1 MLKKLTTI
9 FCKAIVLSIFLVFV
23 GCENLFNQN
32 LIESQST
39 VSGERK
45 DHLIELAL
53 TGNWK
58 SSETEV
64 ENAILAILEKEGRS
78 AETSSVKMSK
88 IDEAS
93 IVVPAKLNPSR
104 SSIVEECNEINFDLY
119 SLETDDEELYAVTS
133 DDKRVGNVLA
143 LVDSEFKSDISNDDF
158 SIMFAECLS
167 NYVLNTVEEWN
178 SITDEDIYVYKDR
191 SAYKDIANSGN
202 YTYSAWKKN
211 YGNTKCILPIN
222 WNQNPSPF
230 NDCIIAVKGG
240 DAYYVGCG
248 AIQVA
253 QIMAFHKYAKTTISP
268 NLNTIKNKWSLAKN
282 WDGKYDFNVLTSV
295 KTPHAFSSENLRI
308 QLGAFLYDVAEGCK
322 STYKSDGTSTYES
335 NRLAYLK
342 SQGYTNSSTSGYSFD
357 NIKKS
362 IDAGCP
368 VPICGQSMKKTTTKN
383 HRFLWWTWTTS
394 SVSYSGGH
402 AFIID
407 GYYNMTCTATNG
419 SNIITITDNFIHCN
433 TGWGGLRNGYYLS
446 GVMNFGM
453 GPLTNDNTD
462 RSIEGTSYYYQ
473 YKLSQTNILKPKVM

>member
-93 IVVPAKLNPSR
+93 IVVPGKLNPFR
-104 SSIVEECNEINFDLY
+104 SAIVEECNEINFDLY

-240 DAYYVGCG
+240 DSYYVGCG

-322 STYKSDGTSTYES
+322 STYKS
-335 NRLAYLK
+335 
-342 SQGYTNSSTSGYSFD
+342 
-357 NIKKS
+357 
-362 IDAGCP
+362 
-368 VPICGQSMKKTTTKN
+368 
-383 HRFLWWTWTTS
+383 
-394 SVSYSGGH
+394 GGH

-433 TGWGGLRNGYYLS
+433 TGWGGSRNGYYLS

-453 GPLTNDNTD
+453 GPLTNDNAD

>member
-93 IVVPAKLNPSR
+93 IVVPGKLNPSR
-104 SSIVEECNEINFDLY
+104 SAIVEECNEINFDLY

-143 LVDSEFKSDISNDDF
+143 LVDSEFKSDISN
-158 SIMFAECLS
+158 
-167 NYVLNTVEEWN
+167 
-178 SITDEDIYVYKDR
+178 
-191 SAYKDIANSGN
+191 
-202 YTYSAWKKN
+202 
-211 YGNTKCILPIN
+211 
-222 WNQNPSPF
+222 
-230 NDCIIAVKGG
+230 
-240 DAYYVGCG
+240 
-248 AIQVA
+248 
-253 QIMAFHKYAKTTISP
+253 
-268 NLNTIKNKWSLAKN
+268 
-282 WDGKYDFNVLTSV
+282 
-295 KTPHAFSSENLRI
+295 
-308 QLGAFLYDVAEGCK
+308 
-322 STYKSDGTSTYES
+322 
-335 NRLAYLK
+335 
-342 SQGYTNSSTSGYSFD
+342 
-357 NIKKS
+357 
-362 IDAGCP
+362 
-368 VPICGQSMKKTTTKN
+368 
-383 HRFLWWTWTTS
+383 
-394 SVSYSGGH
+394 
-402 AFIID
+402 ID

-433 TGWGGLRNGYYLS
+433 TGWGGSRNGYYLS

-453 GPLTNDNTD
+453 GPLTNDNAD

-473 YKLSQTNILKPKVM
+473 YKLSQTNILKPKIM

>member
-9 FCKAIVLSIFLVFV
+9 FCKAIVLSSLLVFV

-202 YTYSAWKKN
+202 YTYSAWKKI
-211 YGNTKCILPIN
+211 TVI
-222 WNQNPSPF
+222 QNVF
-230 NDCIIAVKGG
+230 
-240 DAYYVGCG
+240 
-248 AIQVA
+248 
-253 QIMAFHKYAKTTISP
+253 
-268 NLNTIKNKWSLAKN
+268 
-282 WDGKYDFNVLTSV
+282 
-295 KTPHAFSSENLRI
+295 
-308 QLGAFLYDVAEGCK
+308 
-322 STYKSDGTSTYES
+322 
-335 NRLAYLK
+335 YL
-342 SQGYTNSSTSGYSFD
+342 
-357 NIKKS
+357 
-362 IDAGCP
+362 
-368 VPICGQSMKKTTTKN
+368 
-383 HRFLWWTWTTS
+383 
-394 SVSYSGGH
+394 
-402 AFIID
+402 
-407 GYYNMTCTATNG
+407 
-419 SNIITITDNFIHCN
+419 
-433 TGWGGLRNGYYLS
+433 
-446 GVMNFGM
+446 
-453 GPLTNDNTD
+453 
-462 RSIEGTSYYYQ
+462 
-473 YKLSQTNILKPKVM
+473 